1 MVSIDMSVLLP
12 MYDGLFGR
20 IDEMAI
26 NLPEMKDPVYTA
38 AYKEYYEY
46 LQKLAE
52 VLKPIV
58 ESKPI
63 VAEDCRAAIK
73 TLDRACMD
81 LDSDFRQL
89 KKALSR
95 LSR

>member
-1 MVSIDMSVLLP
+1 MQ
-12 MYDGLFGR
+12 R
-20 IDEMAI
+20 CR
-26 NLPEMKDPVYTA
+26 
-38 AYKEYYEY
+38 
-46 LQKLAE
+46 
-52 VLKPIV
+52 KPIV

-89 KKALSR
+89 KKR
-95 LSR
+95 LADYRGDDEEYLLEMHRMLEHDWDLKSELEGVIGIYKGILDNR